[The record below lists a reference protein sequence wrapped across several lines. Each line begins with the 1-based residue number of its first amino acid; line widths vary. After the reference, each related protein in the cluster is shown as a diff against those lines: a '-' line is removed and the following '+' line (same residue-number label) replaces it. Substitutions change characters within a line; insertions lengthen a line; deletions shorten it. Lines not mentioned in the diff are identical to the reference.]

1 MATSLILLPNRVL
14 EFIGAFRSLKLE
26 FSNKILDVVS
36 TASRLAWKIS
46 VAKIVDIAVACFID
60 FATASNSLERA
71 CTDIV
76 CCCIHKY
83 AAEENRSACEFIA
96 ISLWALFSHISKFC
110 IGMEHFPLLDKS
122 SREASDSNGGML
134 SVGKY

>member
-1 MATSLILLPNRVL
+1 MYCLPVKNRLLL
-14 EFIGAFRSLKLE
+14 
-26 FSNKILDVVS
+26 SNKILDVVS

-46 VAKIVDIAVACFID
+46 VAKIIDIAVACFID
-60 FATASNSLERA
+60 LATASSSLERA
-71 CTDIV
+71 GTDIV

-83 AAEENRSACEFIA
+83 AAEENRYACEFIA
-96 ISLWALFSHISKFC
+96 ISLWAFFPHISMIF